1 MYVEFANEYVE
12 FYKAGLLCCF
22 QYVFK
27 NSSSFNSAVHHVPI
41 KPVIFSFKVEP
52 DQKSNGDSCGY
63 EGNAEKKY
71 ITRILWVI
79 FYLIIAYYICIY
91 LNISFNNLWID
102 RKLK

>member
-1 MYVEFANEYVE
+1 MLKPRSLGKARQTRDVYTRLVNVCHLTSGYYEYVE

-63 EGNAEKKY
+63 EGNAEKN
-71 ITRILWVI
+71 T
-79 FYLIIAYYICIY
+79 
-91 LNISFNNLWID
+91 
-102 RKLK
+102 

>member
-52 DQKSNGDSCGY
+52 DQRSNGDSCGY
-63 EGNAEKKY
+63 EGNAEKN
-71 ITRILWVI
+71 T
-79 FYLIIAYYICIY
+79 
-91 LNISFNNLWID
+91 
-102 RKLK
+102 